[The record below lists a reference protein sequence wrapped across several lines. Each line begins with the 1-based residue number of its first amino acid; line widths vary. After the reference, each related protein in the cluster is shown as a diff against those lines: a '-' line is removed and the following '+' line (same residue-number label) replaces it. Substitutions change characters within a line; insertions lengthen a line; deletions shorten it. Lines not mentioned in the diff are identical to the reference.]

1 MSIVGS
7 ETVFFARACTGPAE
21 SEQIYIGQV
30 KFHFFLITHLSVTHA
45 GCTTSSQNI
54 CVQSRTGLVPSGP
67 ISASESA
74 NCQSTSL
81 SMSPS
86 SRSSRTLRCVLSSS
100 SSEDGC
106 TLRLFCACD
115 GTGMGRT
122 GTEGHSP
129 GRESLR
135 RWRSIC
141 MFTLQRL
148 ESESVQGYAREERA
162 LWDFLTPASQ
172 FQITSVSYR
181 LERDSVR
188 VPWTV
193 LLGTMHDVLIQRA

>member
-1 MSIVGS
+1 MSDFNNAFG
-7 ETVFFARACTGPAE
+7 
-21 SEQIYIGQV
+21 
-30 KFHFFLITHLSVTHA
+30 VTHA

-54 CVQSRTGLVPSGP
+54 CVQSLTGLVPSAP
-67 ISASESA
+67 ISASVSA

-86 SRSSRTLRCVLSSS
+86 SRSSRILRCVFSSS

-129 GRESLR
+129 GRDSLR

-141 MFTLQRL
+141 NFTLQWV
-148 ESESVQGYAREERA
+148 EQIIVISVHGYARQEGSFGFPHSLSLLNFGQPA
-162 LWDFLTPASQ
+162 FL
-172 FQITSVSYR
+172 IV
-181 LERDSVR
+181 
-188 VPWTV
+188 
-193 LLGTMHDVLIQRA
+193 QRILHGFPPGRSWAQQCVAF